1 MKLVLS
7 RLNKTTLF
15 RSVIALGTIMSASCT
30 AENTNNKATT
40 KTAAVKSNKTAPEKK
55 APVTAADK
63 TKMSIALGQK
73 VGTQI
78 EKSIGSDLDYK
89 AFTNAIK
96 GMLDGKKPT
105 LSPEEEM
112 ASMQLF
118 QELVQARMKKKAQ
131 ENKKK
136 GDDFLAA
143 NKKKTGIKTTK
154 SGLQYKVVKTG
165 KGQKPQDNEEV
176 TVHYE
181 GKLIDGTVFDS
192 SITRNEPAT
201 FNVNHVIPG
210 WTEALKL
217 MPEGSEWELYIPSNL
232 AYGERELPKIP
243 ANSVLHFKV
252 SLLSIKK
259 PEPAKKEAPKVKENK
274 TDKK

>member
-7 RLNKTTLF
+7 RLNKKTF
-15 RSVIALGTIMSASCT
+15 ISSAIALGTIMSASCT
-30 AENTNNKATT
+30 AENTKKTAAT
-40 KTAAVKSNKTAPEKK
+40 KTATVKAAKPAPT
-55 APVTAADK
+55 TAADK
-63 TKMSIALGQK
+63 KKMSTALGQK
-73 VGTQI
+73 VGEQI
-78 EKSIGSDLDYK
+78 SRSIGSDLDFK
-89 AFTNAIK
+89 AFTTAIK
-96 GMLDGKKPT
+96 GMLDGKKPA

-118 QELVQARMKKKAQ
+118 QELVQARMKQKAE

-136 GDDFLAA
+136 GDDFLTS
-143 NKKKTGIKTTK
+143 NKKKSGIKTTE
-154 SGLQYKVVKTG
+154 SGLQYKVVKAG
-165 KGQKPQDNEEV
+165 KGAKPQDNQEV

-192 SITRNEPAT
+192 SIKRNEPAT
-201 FNVNHVIPG
+201 FNVNQVIPG

-217 MPEGSEWELYIPSNL
+217 MPEGSEWELYIPSSL
-232 AYGERELPKIP
+232 AYGERELPQIP

-259 PEPAKKEAPKVKENK
+259 PEPAKKEAPKA
-274 TDKK
+274 KK

>member
-131 ENKKK
+131 ENKK
-136 GDDFLAA
+136 
-143 NKKKTGIKTTK
+143 
-154 SGLQYKVVKTG
+154 
-165 KGQKPQDNEEV
+165 
-176 TVHYE
+176 
-181 GKLIDGTVFDS
+181 
-192 SITRNEPAT
+192 
-201 FNVNHVIPG
+201 
-210 WTEALKL
+210 
-217 MPEGSEWELYIPSNL
+217 
-232 AYGERELPKIP
+232 
-243 ANSVLHFKV
+243 
-252 SLLSIKK
+252 
-259 PEPAKKEAPKVKENK
+259 
-274 TDKK
+274 